1 MTFAGREYSRLVP
14 LLLPPA
20 ELRLQ
25 PPPQGSHDALGRL
38 STALR
43 AVPAKKRGDNL
54 LIGTWNIR
62 AFARVNRKWATAT
75 GDSPLRNLQDICA
88 IATVIARFD
97 VVALVEVK
105 SDLTGLRLL
114 MQILGPT
121 WSFIV
126 SDVTEGD
133 AGNSE
138 RLAFVFDLRR
148 VRPSGLAGEIVI
160 PDSVLRDPAA
170 VLREQFART
179 PYAVSFR
186 AGDKGFTLVSLHI
199 KWGTRSERTPEIA
212 AIADWLSDRADDP
225 DDFNRNLIAL
235 GDFNI
240 ERRSDPNWEA
250 FISRGLTPP
259 AELLDAPRTVGERR
273 GLNSFYDQIAWFT
286 KGAREALTLKYRT
299 AGTFD
304 WTEHIL
310 QEVTRNSTKEA
321 RISDHFPLWAEFG
334 LGD

>member
-1 MTFAGREYSRLVP
+1 VP
-14 LLLPPA
+14 PLFPPA
-20 ELRLQ
+20 ELRLE
-25 PPPQGSHDALGRL
+25 PPPQTARDTLGRL

-43 AVPAKKRGDNL
+43 AVPAKKRDDNL
-54 LIGTWNIR
+54 LIGTWNIK
-62 AFARVNRKWATAT
+62 AFSRVNRKWATAT
-75 GDSPLRNLQDICA
+75 GDSPLRNLQDMCA
-88 IATVIARFD
+88 IAGVISRFD

-105 SDLTGLRLL
+105 RDLEALRLL
-114 MQILGPT
+114 VQILGPS

-160 PDSVLRDPAA
+160 PDAVLRDPAA

-186 AGDKGFTLVSLHI
+186 AGSKGFTLVSLHI
-199 KWGTRSERTPEIA
+199 KWGTPAERTPEIT
-212 AIADWLSDRADDP
+212 AIAEWLRDRADDV
-225 DDFNRNLIAL
+225 DEFNRNLIAL

-240 ERRSDPNWEA
+240 DRRSDPNWEA
-250 FISRGLTPP
+250 FISCGLTPP

-273 GLNSFYDQIAWFT
+273 GLNTFYDQIAWFT
-286 KGAREALTLKYRT
+286 KGDREALTLKYRT

-304 WTEHIL
+304 WTAHIL
-310 QEVTRNSTKEA
+310 QEVPRNSTKEA

-334 LGD
+334 LYE

>member
-1 MTFAGREYSRLVP
+1 VP
-14 LLLPPA
+14 ALFPPP

-25 PPPQGSHDALGRL
+25 PPPQAAHDVLGRL

-43 AVPAKKRGDNL
+43 EVPAKRRGDNL

-62 AFARVNRKWATAT
+62 AFSRVNRKWTTAT
-75 GDSPLRNLQDICA
+75 GDSPLRNLQDMCA
-88 IATVIARFD
+88 IAHVISRFD

-105 SDLTGLRLL
+105 RDLEALRLL
-114 MQILGPT
+114 MQILGPN

-133 AGNSE
+133 PGNSE
-138 RLAFVFDLRR
+138 RLAFVFDLKR

-170 VLREQFART
+170 VLKEQFSRT
-179 PYAVSFR
+179 PYAVSFK
-186 AGDKGFTLVSLHI
+186 AGPKTFTLVSLHI
-199 KWGTRSERTPEIA
+199 KWGTAAQRTPEIT
-212 AIADWLSDRADDP
+212 AIAQWLKDRADDE
-225 DDFNRNLIAL
+225 DEFNRNLIAL

-240 ERRSDPNWEA
+240 DRLDDPNWQA
-250 FISRGLTPP
+250 FIGLGLTPP

-273 GLNSFYDQIAWFT
+273 GLNSFFDQIAWFT
-286 KGAREALTLKYRT
+286 KGSREALTLKYRT

-304 WTEHIL
+304 WTAHIL
-310 QEVTRNSTKEA
+310 QEVARNSTKEA
-321 RISDHFPLWAEFG
+321 RISDHFPMWAEFG
-334 LGD
+334 LLD

>member
-1 MTFAGREYSRLVP
+1 VP
-14 LLLPPA
+14 PLFPPA
-20 ELRLQ
+20 ELRLV
-25 PPPQGSHDALGRL
+25 PPPQSARDSLGRL

-43 AVPAKKRGDNL
+43 ALPAKKRGDNL

-62 AFARVNRKWATAT
+62 AFSRVNRKWETAT
-75 GDSPLRNLQDICA
+75 GDSPLRNIQEMCA
-88 IATVIARFD
+88 IADVISRFD

-105 SDLTGLRLL
+105 RDLEALRFL
-114 MQILGPT
+114 MQILGPN

-138 RLAFVFDLRR
+138 RLGFVYDLKR

-160 PDSVLRDPAA
+160 PDSVLHDPAA

-186 AGDKGFTLVSLHI
+186 AGTKGFTLVSLHI
-199 KWGTRSERTPEIA
+199 KWGAPADRTPELKTIA
-212 AIADWLSDRADDP
+212 EWLKDRADDA
-225 DDFNRNLIAL
+225 DEFNRNLIAL

-240 ERRSDPNWEA
+240 ERRTDPNWEA
-250 FISRGLTPP
+250 FISSGLTPP
-259 AELLDAPRTVGERR
+259 AELLDAPRTVGERT
-273 GLNSFYDQIAWFT
+273 GLHSFFDQIAWFT
-286 KGAREALTLKYRT
+286 NGNREALTLTYRT

-310 QEVTRNSTKEA
+310 QEVQRNSTKEA

-334 LGD
+334 LA

>member
-1 MTFAGREYSRLVP
+1 MP
-14 LLLPPA
+14 PLLPPP
-20 ELRLQ
+20 ELRLA
-25 PPPQGSHDALGRL
+25 PPPQASRDALGRL

-43 AVPAKKRGDNL
+43 EVPAKRRGDNL

-62 AFARVNRKWATAT
+62 QFSRVNPKWSTAS
-75 GDSPLRNLQDICA
+75 GDSPLRNLQDMCA
-88 IATVIARFD
+88 IAEVISRFD

-105 SDLTGLRLL
+105 RDLGALRLL
-114 MQILGPT
+114 MQILGPS

-133 AGNSE
+133 PGNSE
-138 RLAFVFDLRR
+138 RLGFVFDLKR

-160 PDSVLRDPAA
+160 PESVLRDPAA
-170 VLREQFART
+170 VLAEQFSRT
-179 PYAVSFR
+179 PYAVSFM
-186 AGDKGFTLVSLHI
+186 AGAKGFTLVSLHI
-199 KWGTRSERTPEIA
+199 KWGTAAERTPEIT
-212 AIADWLSDRADDP
+212 AIARWLKDRADDE
-225 DDFNRNLIAL
+225 DEFNRNLIAL

-240 ERRSDPNWEA
+240 DRVDDPNYAA
-250 FISRGLTPP
+250 FIHLGLTPP

-286 KGAREALTLKYRT
+286 KGRREALTLKYRT

-304 WTEHIL
+304 WTQHIL
-310 QEVTRNSTKEA
+310 EDVERNSTKEA

-334 LGD
+334 LND

>member
-1 MTFAGREYSRLVP
+1 VP
-14 LLLPPA
+14 PRFPPA
-20 ELRLQ
+20 ELRLE
-25 PPPQGSHDALGRL
+25 PPPQSARDTLRRL

-43 AVPAKKRGDNL
+43 AVPAKRRDDNL

-62 AFARVNRKWATAT
+62 AFSRVNPKWATAT
-75 GDSPLRNLQDICA
+75 GDSPLRNLQDMCA
-88 IATVIARFD
+88 IADVISRFD

-105 SDLTGLRLL
+105 RELAALRLL
-114 MQILGPT
+114 MQILGPN

-133 AGNSE
+133 PGNSE
-138 RLAFVFDLRR
+138 RLGFVFDLRR

-170 VLREQFART
+170 VIQQQFART

-186 AGDKGFTLVSLHI
+186 AGPKGFTLVSLHI
-199 KWGTRSERTPEIA
+199 KWGARADRTPEIA
-212 AIADWLSDRADDP
+212 AIAEWLKDRADDP
-225 DDFNRNLIAL
+225 DEFNRNLIAL

-240 ERRSDPNWEA
+240 DRRDDPNWAA
-250 FISRGLTPP
+250 FISRGLSPP
-259 AELLDAPRTVGERR
+259 YELLDAPRTVGERR
-273 GLNSFYDQIAWFT
+273 GRNSFYDQIAWFT
-286 KGAREALTLKYRT
+286 KGRREALTLKYRT

-304 WTEHIL
+304 WTAHIL

-334 LGD
+334 IND

>member
-1 MTFAGREYSRLVP
+1 VP
-14 LLLPPA
+14 PLFPPA
-20 ELRLQ
+20 ELRLE
-25 PPPQGSHDALGRL
+25 PPPQTARDTLGRL

-43 AVPAKKRGDNL
+43 EVPAKKRADNL
-54 LIGTWNIR
+54 LIGTWNIK
-62 AFARVNRKWATAT
+62 AFSRVNRKWETAT
-75 GDSPLRNLQDICA
+75 GDSPLRNLQDMCA
-88 IATVIARFD
+88 IADVVSRFD

-105 SDLTGLRLL
+105 RDLTALRLL
-114 MQILGPT
+114 LRILGPN

-138 RLAFVFDLRR
+138 RLAYVFDLRR

-160 PDSVLRDPAA
+160 PDAVLRDPAA

-179 PYAVSFR
+179 PYAVSFS

-199 KWGTRSERTPEIA
+199 KWGTPAQRTPEIA
-212 AIADWLSDRADDP
+212 AIAEWLRDRADDP
-225 DDFNRNLIAL
+225 DEFNRNMIAL

-240 ERRSDPNWEA
+240 DRRSDPNWEA

-273 GLNSFYDQIAWFT
+273 GLNSFFDQIAWFT
-286 KGAREALTLKYRT
+286 KGSREALTLKYRT

-304 WTEHIL
+304 WTAHIL
-310 QEVTRNSTKEA
+310 QEVARNTTKEA

-334 LGD
+334 LAD